1 MRLFQDTTLKKKEQ
15 TMSLIVGT
23 NLVTLFHI
31 NSWIL
36 VAGLIVI
43 SGVSA
48 TPTATSTSLNTPI
61 ACAVKLDGGG
71 TCGTNDWDH
80 LNASQTIANGH
91 QYAGCDRD
99 VCNEVCT
106 EDVTRQEF
114 LQKMNG
120 TNEYYCFN
128 TSSILQTTMEGS
140 EIYKYAIN
148 CEVETTSGTKYG
160 KFHPGAN
167 ITDCDNDVL
176 LNTESLCGDVVVLTS
191 ITPPPPSASSTNPPP
206 PLISGADYRAPG
218 VIFAALITILIF
230 FLC

>member
-1 MRLFQDTTLKKKEQ
+1 
-15 TMSLIVGT
+15 MSLIVGT
-23 NLVTLFHI
+23 NLMTRFRMK
-31 NSWIL
+31 SWIL
-36 VAGLIVI
+36 IVGLIVT

-48 TPTATSTSLNTPI
+48 TPTSSSTSLNTPI

-80 LNASQTIANGH
+80 LNANQTIANGH

-114 LQKMNG
+114 LQKTSG
-120 TNEYYCFN
+120 GNEYYCFN
-128 TSSILQTTMEGS
+128 TSSILQKTMEGS

-148 CEVETTSGTKYG
+148 CKVETTSGTAYG

-167 ITDCDNDVL
+167 ITDCNNNVL
-176 LNTESLCGDVVVLTS
+176 LNTESLCVREMLTS
-191 ITPPPPSASSTNPPP
+191 VTPPPSSDHDHDHDHDHSHTNPPP
-206 PLISGADYRAPG
+206 PSLSSGTDYGAPG
-218 VIFAALITILIF
+218 VTFAALMAILV
-230 FLC
+230 FLLC